1 MFARAKLKI
10 MFKTTSTLQKL
21 QKKSSDALG
30 VFQATIANLANVN
43 VEIKAEVEVNNKAVD
58 ALRSENQLYD
68 KSLKQNEGFI
78 NKINEFLGQ

>member
-30 VFQATIANLANVN
+30 VFQATIANLAGVNAEIQSEIDANVK
-43 VEIKAEVEVNNKAVD
+43 VMD
-58 ALRSENQLYD
+58 SLRDENLVYTKTKQ
-68 KSLKQNEGFI
+68 QNEGFV